1 MNIIKD
7 FIKKYFFIFLLT
19 IIFPIC
25 IPIITVANSQEEFI
39 SVEEIYPGMK
49 GIGKTVFSGTKI
61 EDFDVEVIDVIYG
74 TGVNYPYILVKL
86 SGEKIDNNG
95 GISAGMSGSPVYL
108 DGRLAGA
115 ISHAWEMSE
124 HNLCLITPIGAM
136 LNLFDYIQNGNK
148 DIYSNSF
155 LPNNDNVSIPLDGLL
170 QGKLDNSKSRFK
182 KTNNISTENQDMEL
196 NFRYLQSPLL
206 ISGLDGRASEYVTD
220 LLKKQ
225 NIVFLQ
231 NIPEYQNIKKELE
244 ISSYMKELEPG
255 SAIGVQLSTGDISI
269 IGIGTVTYGR
279 DDYLLSFGHPFLHH
293 GDVSYLFS
301 SVYIYHSFPSIIMPF
316 KIGSP
321 YLLLGEVIQDRS
333 AGILAKL
340 NHFPHII
347 SCQIKVCDLDR
358 DLEMTSAAKIVSQKE
373 IVGSII
379 PAFLI
384 QSVDNTI
391 DRIGQGT
398 ALVQLDMRNAKTGN
412 YLSHK
417 NMFFS
422 EGDIA
427 IQCSKD
433 FNELFDLLSYNF
445 TEKIELSEIK
455 FNITIKEQ
463 DQRALI
469 KEVKLGKT
477 EYNPGDNLEAK
488 VTIQPFRQ
496 SDEQELIKIELPNDI
511 KSGNALLIVKGG
523 ASKEEIRDK
532 TVSQNDSPYLLNGWN
547 EIQTYIEK
555 KEKNNQ
561 IIAELILFSE
571 SEKTDQSGSSDKKDL
586 ENNLKVILDTDFVI
600 DGYHEI
606 FFNIKNKEK
615 SE

>member
-1 MNIIKD
+1 MNIKKIL
-7 FIKKYFFIFLLT
+7 IKKYFFVFLLA
-19 IIFPIC
+19 IISAIC
-25 IPIITVANSQEEFI
+25 IPKIAVTNSPDEFI
-39 SVEEIYPGMK
+39 SVREIYPGMK

-61 EDFDVEVIDVIYG
+61 EEFDVEVIDVIYG

-115 ISHAWEMSE
+115 ISHAWVMSE
-124 HNLCLITPIGAM
+124 HNLCLITPIDEM
-136 LNLFDYIQNGNK
+136 LNLFNYVQNENK
-148 DIYSNSF
+148 DIYANSL
-155 LPNNDNVSIPLDGLL
+155 LPTNDNI
-170 QGKLDNSKSRFK
+170 SK
-182 KTNNISTENQDMEL
+182 ENQNIKL
-196 NFRYLQSPLL
+196 NFQYIQSPLL
-206 ISGLDGRASEYVTD
+206 ISGFNGRAGEYIKE

-231 NIPEYQNIKKELE
+231 NLPEYQNLKKELE
-244 ISSYMKELEPG
+244 ISSYRKELEPG

-269 IGIGTVTYGR
+269 IGIGTVTYSR
-279 DDYLLSFGHPFLHH
+279 DGYLLSFGHPFLHH
-293 GDVSYLFS
+293 GEVSYLFS

-340 NHFPHII
+340 NQFPKII
-347 SCQIKVCDLDR
+347 SCQIKVHDLDSG
-358 DLEMTSAAKIVSQKE
+358 LEITSDAKIVPQKE
-373 IVGSII
+373 IVESII

-384 QSVDNTI
+384 QSVDNAI

-398 ALVQLDMRNAKTGN
+398 ALVQLDMRNANTGE
-412 YLSHK
+412 YLSRE
-417 NMFFS
+417 NIYFS
-422 EGDIA
+422 ESDIA
-427 IQCSKD
+427 VQCTKD
-433 FNELFDLLSYNF
+433 FNELFELLNYNF
-445 TEKIELSEIK
+445 MEKIELSEIK

-463 DQRALI
+463 NQRAVI
-469 KEVKLGKT
+469 KEVNLDKT
-477 EYNPGDNLEAK
+477 EYNPGDSLEAK

-496 SDEQELIKIELPNDI
+496 SDEQELIKIELPTDV
-511 KSGNALLIVKGG
+511 KTGNALLVIKGG
-523 ASKEEIRDK
+523 ASNEEIRDK
-532 TVSQNDSPYLLNGWN
+532 AVAQNDSQYLLSGWN
-547 EIQTYIEK
+547 EIRTYIEK

-561 IIAELILFSE
+561 LIAEVILFSDN
-571 SEKTDQSGSSDKKDL
+571 EKIDPSSNSDEKDL

>member
-1 MNIIKD
+1 MNIKKIL
-7 FIKKYFFIFLLT
+7 IKKYFFVFLLA
-19 IIFPIC
+19 IISAIC
-25 IPIITVANSQEEFI
+25 IPKIAVTNSPDEFI
-39 SVEEIYPGMK
+39 SVREIYPGMK

-61 EDFDVEVIDVIYG
+61 EEFDVEVIDVIYG

-124 HNLCLITPIGAM
+124 HNLCLITPIDEM
-136 LNLFDYIQNGNK
+136 LNLFNYVQNENK
-148 DIYSNSF
+148 DIYANSL
-155 LPNNDNVSIPLDGLL
+155 LPTNDNI
-170 QGKLDNSKSRFK
+170 SK
-182 KTNNISTENQDMEL
+182 ENQNIKL
-196 NFRYLQSPLL
+196 NFQYIQSPLL
-206 ISGLDGRASEYVTD
+206 ISGFNGRAGEYIKE

-231 NIPEYQNIKKELE
+231 NLPEYQNIKKELE
-244 ISSYMKELEPG
+244 ISSYRKELEPG

-269 IGIGTVTYGR
+269 IGIGTVTYSR
-279 DDYLLSFGHPFLHH
+279 DGYLLSFGHPFLHH
-293 GDVSYLFS
+293 GEVSYLFS

-340 NHFPHII
+340 NQFPKII
-347 SCQIKVCDLDR
+347 SCQIKVHDLDSG
-358 DLEMTSAAKIVSQKE
+358 LEITSDAKIVPQKE
-373 IVGSII
+373 IVESII

-384 QSVDNTI
+384 QSVDNAI

-398 ALVQLDMRNAKTGN
+398 ALVQLDMRNANTGE
-412 YLSHK
+412 YLSRE
-417 NMFFS
+417 NIYFS
-422 EGDIA
+422 ESDIA
-427 IQCSKD
+427 VQCTKD
-433 FNELFDLLSYNF
+433 FNELFELLNYNF
-445 TEKIELSEIK
+445 MEKIELSEIK

-463 DQRALI
+463 NQRAVI
-469 KEVKLGKT
+469 KEVNLDKT
-477 EYNPGDNLEAK
+477 EYNPGDSLEAK

-496 SDEQELIKIELPNDI
+496 SDEQELIKIELPTDV
-511 KSGNALLIVKGG
+511 KTGNALLVIKGG
-523 ASKEEIRDK
+523 ASNEEIRDK
-532 TVSQNDSPYLLNGWN
+532 AVAQNDSQYLLSGWN
-547 EIQTYIEK
+547 EIRTYIEK

-561 IIAELILFSE
+561 LIAEVILFSDN
-571 SEKTDQSGSSDKKDL
+571 EKIDPSSNSDEKDL

>member
-1 MNIIKD
+1 MNIKKIL
-7 FIKKYFFIFLLT
+7 IKKYFFVFLLA
-19 IIFPIC
+19 IISAIC
-25 IPIITVANSQEEFI
+25 IPKIAVTNSPNEFI
-39 SVEEIYPGMK
+39 SVREIYPGMK

-61 EDFDVEVIDVIYG
+61 EEFDVEVIDVIYG

-124 HNLCLITPIGAM
+124 HNLCLITPIDEM
-136 LNLFDYIQNGNK
+136 LNLFNYVQNENK
-148 DIYSNSF
+148 DIYANSL
-155 LPNNDNVSIPLDGLL
+155 LPTNDNI
-170 QGKLDNSKSRFK
+170 SK
-182 KTNNISTENQDMEL
+182 ENQNIKL
-196 NFRYLQSPLL
+196 NFQYIQSPLL
-206 ISGLDGRASEYVTD
+206 ISGFDGRAGEYIKE

-231 NIPEYQNIKKELE
+231 NLPEYQNIKKELE
-244 ISSYMKELEPG
+244 ISSYRKELEPG

-269 IGIGTVTYGR
+269 IGIGTVTYSR
-279 DDYLLSFGHPFLHH
+279 DGYLLSFGHPFLHH
-293 GDVSYLFS
+293 GEVSYLFS

-340 NHFPHII
+340 NQFPKII
-347 SCQIKVCDLDR
+347 SCQIKVHDLDSG
-358 DLEMTSAAKIVSQKE
+358 LEITSNAKIVPQKE
-373 IVGSII
+373 IVESII

-384 QSVDNTI
+384 QSVDNAI

-398 ALVQLDMRNAKTGN
+398 ALVQLDMRNANTGE
-412 YLSHK
+412 YLSRE
-417 NMFFS
+417 NIYFS
-422 EGDIA
+422 ESDIA
-427 IQCSKD
+427 VQCTKD
-433 FNELFDLLSYNF
+433 FNELFELLNYNF
-445 TEKIELSEIK
+445 MEKIELSEIK

-463 DQRALI
+463 NQRAVI
-469 KEVKLGKT
+469 KEVNLDKT
-477 EYNPGDNLEAK
+477 EYNPGDSLEAK

-496 SDEQELIKIELPNDI
+496 SDEQELIKIELPTDV
-511 KSGNALLIVKGG
+511 KTGNALLVIKGG
-523 ASKEEIRDK
+523 ASNEEIRDK
-532 TVSQNDSPYLLNGWN
+532 AVAQNDSQYLLGGWN
-547 EIQTYIEK
+547 EIRTYIEK

-561 IIAELILFSE
+561 LIAEVILFSDN
-571 SEKTDQSGSSDKKDL
+571 EKIDPSSNSDEKDL
-586 ENNLKVILDTDFVI
+586 ENNLKGILDTDFVI